1 MPPVMFGL
9 LSALCWGTS
18 DFVARHAGR
27 ALGSLPALTGATA
40 AGLLAMAAWLLAT
53 GRPLPPLAALDIW
66 LLLAGLCLAGSLA
79 VFYEALR
86 RGPLALVVP
95 LTGSYPAWALL
106 IAVAAQGVRPSLAA
120 WASMLTIMSGVAM
133 VARFAHPD
141 GDAIADRKRL
151 RATMIAALLA
161 GMMFGVAVA
170 LVQQS
175 FKGGH
180 DPVTVTWHL
189 RVVALVALVPVLF
202 TIPWPRRVSPGWAAV
217 LLGQGTLD
225 TLGYLALFAA
235 GPDLAGAEAT
245 VASSAFGVVTV
256 LLALILLRERP
267 SPPQWSGMGLVFGGV
282 MVLGG
287 LG

>member
-1 MPPVMFGL
+1 MPPILFGL

-18 DFVARHAGR
+18 DFVARYAGR

-40 AGLLAMAAWLLAT
+40 AGLLAMAAWLTAT

-66 LLLAGLCLAGSLA
+66 LLLGGLCLAASLA
-79 VFYEALR
+79 LFYEALR

-106 IAVAAQGVRPSLAA
+106 IAVAAQGVRPSFAA
-120 WASMLTIMSGVAM
+120 WASMLIIMAGVAL

-141 GDAIADRKRL
+141 GAALADGGRR
-151 RATMIAALLA
+151 RATMTAALVA
-161 GMMFGVAVA
+161 GVLFGVAVA

-175 FKGGH
+175 FRGGS

-189 RVVALVALVPVLF
+189 RVVALVALLPVLA
-202 TIPWPRRVSPGWAAV
+202 TLGLPRRLSPGWAAV
-217 LLGQGTLD
+217 MLGQGTLD

-256 LLALILLRERP
+256 LLALLLLRERP

-282 MVLGG
+282 LVLSGVG
-287 LG
+287 